1 MKRRSRIRVKRIYE
15 VAEPS
20 DGVRVLVDRLW
31 PRGVRK
37 DRARLDAWMKELS
50 PSTPLRQ
57 WLHADA
63 ARRWGE
69 FAKRYEAELAAHR
82 EALKQL
88 RRLARGKRLTLVTAA
103 ADVEHSH
110 VPVLLQS
117 LDPESRG
124 T

>member
-1 MKRRSRIRVKRIYE
+1 MKRHGRIRVKRIYE

-37 DRARLDAWMKELS
+37 DRACLDAWMKELS
-50 PSTPLRQ
+50 PSTLLRQ

-63 ARRWGE
+63 ARRWSE
-69 FAKRYEAELAAHR
+69 FAKRYEEELVVHR
-82 EALKQL
+82 QALKQL

-110 VPVLLQS
+110 VPVLLQN
-117 LDPESRG
+117 LNPESRG